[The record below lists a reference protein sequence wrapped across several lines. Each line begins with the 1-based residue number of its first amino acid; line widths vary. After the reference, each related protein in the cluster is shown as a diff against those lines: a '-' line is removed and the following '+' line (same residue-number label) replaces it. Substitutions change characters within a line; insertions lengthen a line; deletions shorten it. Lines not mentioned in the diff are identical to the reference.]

1 MKKKLGEMLVEAG
14 LITEQELN
22 YGLKSQRQLGGT
34 VGEALVRLG
43 YVSEEQILSALSN
56 QLSIPHVNL
65 YKISVPD
72 NVLKVVTYSLVKEK
86 KVLPLGYEGSKLI
99 VGMVDPTDLEV
110 LSQIEFKTGKATKQV
125 IMSSHQFGEALLFFE
140 DRGYGTVPFEL
151 KPETVRV
158 TEPLGEDVDSLLA
171 TLIESGGQDLHLS
184 AGAIP
189 SIRVD
194 NELKRLNFPALSP
207 GQMENMVSTILTPPQ
222 KERFDETFEL
232 DFAYSLE
239 GVGRFR
245 CNLYKQR
252 GSIAFISRHV
262 VEEVPLA
269 EELGLPGFIHDYALK
284 LAGLILI
291 VGPNGHGKSTTLACM
306 VDIINRE
313 RKANIITIEDPIEY
327 THKHKSSN
335 VNQREV
341 GTDTRSFAEG
351 LKHIFRQNPDV
362 IVIGELRDFESISI
376 ALTAAE
382 TGHLVMGTL
391 HANNAVSAVDRIL
404 DIFPPNQQQQVRA
417 QFADSFQ
424 LVFSQRLIKRADGA
438 GRVLAWEKMATS
450 PRVRNSIRE
459 GKTHFL
465 KNMMQTNLEELVSID
480 WTIAELVAAGKVRYE
495 EAIKLSDD
503 LNYFNDLLKLRGVYR

>member
-1 MKKKLGEMLVEAG
+1 M
-14 LITEQELN
+14 
-22 YGLKSQRQLGGT
+22 SRQ
-34 VGEALVRLG
+34 
-43 YVSEEQILSALSN
+43 
-56 QLSIPHVNL
+56 
-65 YKISVPD
+65 
-72 NVLKVVTYSLVKEK
+72 
-86 KVLPLGYEGSKLI
+86 
-99 VGMVDPTDLEV
+99 
-110 LSQIEFKTGKATKQV
+110 
-125 IMSSHQFGEALLFFE
+125 
-140 DRGYGTVPFEL
+140 
-151 KPETVRV
+151 
-158 TEPLGEDVDSLLA
+158 
-171 TLIESGGQDLHLS
+171 
-184 AGAIP
+184 
-189 SIRVD
+189 
-194 NELKRLNFPALSP
+194 
-207 GQMENMVSTILTPPQ
+207 
-222 KERFDETFEL
+222 
-232 DFAYSLE
+232 
-239 GVGRFR
+239 
-245 CNLYKQR
+245 
-252 GSIAFISRHV
+252 
-262 VEEVPLA
+262 
-269 EELGLPGFIHDYALK
+269 
-284 LAGLILI
+284 
-291 VGPNGHGKSTTLACM
+291 
-306 VDIINRE
+306 
-313 RKANIITIEDPIEY
+313 
-327 THKHKSSN
+327 
-335 VNQREV
+335 
-341 GTDTRSFAEG
+341 G